1 MLLSTALKI
10 FWPDWYPIYRKN
22 SKIKEKRFW
31 KVTILST
38 KKRIYRHM
46 MKKFWWWGAK
56 VTEKNFTAIVIMH
69 DARCNP
75 TSEAQKNN
83 NELQKFNNQ

>member
-1 MLLSTALKI
+1 
-10 FWPDWYPIYRKN
+10 
-22 SKIKEKRFW
+22 
-31 KVTILST
+31 
-38 KKRIYRHM
+38 M

-83 NELQKFNNQ
+83 NELQKFNHQ